1 MNLIK
6 KLSVLLIFITLII
19 TGCGDPAI
27 EVDDSQYQPKIVV
40 EGYLFA
46 GETVKEIKIARNFKI
61 GEQVT
66 IEGLRLD
73 PVNNN
78 VIVTL
83 NDIPLTF
90 DPTSK
95 SYYNN
100 NIIVEFNKQ
109 YTIKITAVINGVNV
123 SAQST
128 TTTPAEGF
136 RLLNKDLGNIA
147 YNSEEGKFF
156 YQASPGTSF
165 YAFSFLADSAST
177 DNFIYD
183 NTFYPGLKPKD
194 VKDNMN
200 AYYYQGVFIT
210 DINSYQTTPFSYTIQ
225 PFDAWF
231 YSKYRVIAYA
241 GDQNFRSY
249 VFTAKNVQE
258 FDGNFHEPKILFVGD
273 GIGVFASAIRDTAS
287 FTLVPAN

>member
-1 MNLIK
+1 MNTIK
-6 KLSVLLIFITLII
+6 KLSLILILI
-19 TGCGDPAI
+19 SLVFAGCGDPSI
-27 EVDDSQYQPKIVV
+27 EVDDSQYKPKIVV

-46 GETVKEIKIARNFKI
+46 GETVRDIKISRNFKI
-61 GEQVT
+61 GEKVT

-78 VIVTL
+78 VTVTL
-83 NDIPLTF
+83 NDIPLNYDTV
-90 DPTSK
+90 TK

-100 NIIVEFNKQ
+100 NILVDYNKT
-109 YTIKITAVINGVNV
+109 YTIKISAVINGENV
-123 SAQST
+123 VAQST
-128 TTTPAEGF
+128 TTTPAKGF
-136 RLLNKDLGNIA
+136 KLLNKDLGNVR
-147 YNSEEGKFF
+147 YNSEDGKFF

-183 NTFYPGLKPKD
+183 NTLYPGLKPKD
-194 VKDNMN
+194 VQDNMN
-200 AYYYQGVFIT
+200 AYFYQAIFIT
-210 DINSYQTTPFSYTIQ
+210 DINSYLTTPFSYTIQ

-273 GIGVFASAIRDTAS
+273 GIGVFASAIRDTAT
-287 FTLVPAN
+287 FTLIPAN